1 MAKQLRFTYK
11 GKDYVLE
18 YTRRTVAEMER
29 MGFVVAEVETKPM
42 SMLPALFQGAFM
54 AHHRREKKE
63 TIDAI
68 FAHMTNKDQLIEKL
82 VEMYS
87 EPIVTLI
94 DDPEDSEGN
103 VDWTVSW

>member
-1 MAKQLRFTYK
+1 MAKQLRFTYN

-29 MGFVVAEVETKPM
+29 MGFVAAEVETKPM

-68 FAHMTNKDQLIEKL
+68 FAHMTNKDKLIEEL
-82 VEMYS
+82 VDMYS
-87 EPIVTLI
+87 EPIVSMI
-94 DDPEDSEGN
+94 EEPEESKGN
-103 VDWTVSW
+103 VNWTVSG